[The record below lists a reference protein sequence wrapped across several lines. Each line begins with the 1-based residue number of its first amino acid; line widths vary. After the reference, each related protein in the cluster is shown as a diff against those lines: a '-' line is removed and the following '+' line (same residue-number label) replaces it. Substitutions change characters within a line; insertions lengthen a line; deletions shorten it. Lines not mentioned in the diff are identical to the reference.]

1 VDAASPLRETG
12 LRLLER
18 TLNGV
23 LAMDDETP
31 KRLAP
36 LHGKLIEI
44 RTRAP
49 ALHFCVEGTADGL
62 RLHPAPPRPADT
74 VISGATIAL
83 ARQRLS
89 DDPRRALLSGEVN
102 ISGDLQAGAAFR
114 ALLDGLDIDWEEQA
128 SRLFG
133 DVLAHQFGNAVR
145 GLRSWAGDSADA
157 LRHGCGE
164 YLREES
170 RLLADR
176 HDTEAFMN
184 AVDALRAD
192 ADRLQ
197 QRIERLHAALRARDG
212 GEPRRP
218 PA

>member
-1 VDAASPLRETG
+1 MDTAPLRETG

-18 TLNGV
+18 TLNGL
-23 LAMDDETP
+23 LAMDAETP
-31 KRLAP
+31 KRLTP

-44 RTRAP
+44 HTRAP
-49 ALHFCVEGTADGL
+49 TLHFCAEGAADGL
-62 RLHPAPPRPADT
+62 RLHAAPPRPADT

-83 ARQRLS
+83 VRQRLS
-89 DDPRRALLSGEVN
+89 DDPRRALLSGEVA
-102 ISGDLQAGAAFR
+102 ISGDLQVGAAFR

-128 SRLFG
+128 ARLFG
-133 DVLAHQFGNAVR
+133 DVLAHQLGNAVR
-145 GLRSWAGDSADA
+145 GLRGWLDDSADA

-184 AVDALRAD
+184 AVDVLRAD
-192 ADRLQ
+192 GDRLQ
-197 QRIERLHAALRARDG
+197 QRIERLQAALRAQG
-212 GEPRRP
+212 GGVRRG
-218 PA
+218 PAA